1 MIKKWIKKI
10 IEFLFSEYL
19 LELRL
24 INMNLMAIQTLLAEN
39 KPEESGGFKPLQ
51 PLSQGGS
58 IFTSPE

>member
-1 MIKKWIKKI
+1 MIKKWIKKL

-39 KPEESGGFKPLQ
+39 KPEESGAFQPLQ
-51 PLSQGGS
+51 PLSKGGS
-58 IFTSPE
+58 VFTSPE